1 MHKLQDKFGR
11 LISSN
16 QQPSAASQTQDAF
29 GRFHTSTDATSQSES
44 TSTASP
50 DDPRSEQIRA
60 RARRFRIL
68 VIGRANAGKTTI
80 LQKVCNTAEQP
91 EIFNT
96 KGKKVKNSILKPSV
110 ERGMHNIENELIF
123 KSNPQFVFHD
133 SRGFEAG
140 AVEELNKVK
149 RFITERSKMLDLSKQ
164 LHVIWYCIPMDDER
178 PFTTAE
184 RSFFSECG
192 TGSVPV
198 VAIFTKFDALEDVA
212 YGKLT
217 KEGIL
222 PADAVKQTT
231 DRAVADFEK
240 EYLPIFQELDFP
252 PKGHVYLRDMNK
264 PGADCRQLVD
274 TVAAVLNN
282 TNLKR
287 LFVST
292 QRNNLELCIMYALE
306 SELIPKILN
315 TGHQEQPIALIPT
328 AFQTDMALW
337 FPHCVVNTVP
347 YLS

>member
-1 MHKLQDKFGR
+1 MQKLQEKFGR

-16 QQPSAASQTQDAF
+16 RQPSAASQTQDAF
-29 GRFHTSTDATSQSES
+29 GQFHTSTGATSQSES
-44 TSTASP
+44 TSTALP
-50 DDPRSEQIRA
+50 DDRAKEIRA
-60 RARRFRIL
+60 MAHRFRVL

-96 KGKKVKNSILKPSV
+96 KGKK
-110 ERGMHNIENELIF
+110 RGMHNIENELIF
-123 KSNPQFVFHD
+123 KSNPRFVFHD

-149 RFITERSKMLDLSKQ
+149 QFITQRSEMLDLSEQ

-178 PFTTAE
+178 PFTAAE
-184 RSFFSECG
+184 RSFFGECG

-198 VAIFTKFDALEDVA
+198 VAMFTKFDALEDVA
-212 YGKLT
+212 YGKLI
-217 KEGIL
+217 KEGIP
-222 PADAVKQTT
+222 PADAVNQTA

-240 EYLPIFQELDFP
+240 EYLPIFHELDFP

-264 PGADCRQLVD
+264 PGADCRQLAD

-292 QRNNLELCIMYALE
+292 QRNNLELSITYAVN
-306 SELIPKILN
+306 SELIPIIFK
-315 TGHQEQPIALIPT
+315 TGHQEQPSVLEPIALLEN
-328 AFQTDMALW
+328 MVLW
-337 FPHCVVNTVP
+337 FPHFVVNTTP
-347 YLS
+347 

>member
-1 MHKLQDKFGR
+1 MQKLQEKFGR

-16 QQPSAASQTQDAF
+16 RQPPAASQTQDAF

-44 TSTASP
+44 TSTALP
-50 DDPRSEQIRA
+50 DDHRSEQIRA
-60 RARRFRIL
+60 MARRFRIL

-96 KGKKVKNSILKPSV
+96 KGKKIKNSILKPSV
-110 ERGMHNIENELIF
+110 KRGMHNIENELIF
-123 KSNPQFVFHD
+123 KSNPGFVFHD

-149 RFITERSKMLDLSKQ
+149 QFITERSKMLDLSKQ

-178 PFTTAE
+178 PFTAAE
-184 RSFFSECG
+184 QSFFAECG
-192 TGSVPV
+192 TGRVPV

-217 KEGIL
+217 KEGIP
-222 PADAVKQTT
+222 PADAVKQTA

-264 PGADCRQLVD
+264 PGADCRQLAD

-292 QRNNLELCIMYALE
+292 QRNNLELCIKYALE
-306 SELIPKILN
+306 SELIPKIFK

-328 AFQTDMALW
+328 VFQTDMAVW
-337 FPHCVVNTVP
+337 FPHCLV
-347 YLS
+347 SI